1 MKKVILFI
9 FTIICCFV
17 SYSQGYQSYYGYK
30 FTPVGDLRVL
40 MVFVSFDEW
49 CEEPNRVDWPQ
60 GQLIPTWAENNKWL
74 FKNLS
79 DFDTVSPDNQSLSN
93 YFYQMTKHLD
103 LERFENV
110 YKE

>member
-17 SYSQGYQSYYGYK
+17 SYSQRYQSYYGYK

-49 CEEPNRVDWPQ
+49 CEEPNRVDWPA
-60 GQLIPTWAENNKWL
+60 GQSMPNWANEDEFL
-74 FKNLS
+74 FHDFS
-79 DFDTVSPDNQSLSN
+79 AFDTLTSYSQIQNFSN
-93 YFYQMTKHLD
+93 YYYQMSNH
-103 LERFENV
+103 RFRMIE
-110 YKE
+110 ECL